1 MPLWANPQRTQ
12 RKNNEFALYKCTMSR
27 GLERSSPKFFRPDF
41 FLKTTG
47 KNRTDWAVTFFLNSF
62 FPTKPNPRSY
72 LPLFPCFPILLYSPA
87 LSFSFP
93 KIFPFFFKTVIYF
106 LTSLSSTSNASV
118 SIFSLTSRPSWHSF
132 LRKKRQRSP
141 SR

>member
-1 MPLWANPQRTQ
+1 MNLLFTNAPCQEVWKGPVPNFL
-12 RKNNEFALYKCTMSR
+12 
-27 GLERSSPKFFRPDF
+27 GLIFKKKKKKER
-41 FLKTTG
+41 TG
-47 KNRTDWAVTFFLNSF
+47 KIEQIGLKLFFNSF
-62 FPTKPNPRSY
+62 FPTKPNPHSY

-87 LSFSFP
+87 LSFSFTQ
-93 KIFPFFFKTVIYF
+93 IFPFFSKTVIYF

-118 SIFSLTSRPSWHSF
+118 SIFSVTSRPSWHSF